1 MKKTLND
8 LIEEYKKM
16 AKICHNIDYQDKK
29 SVANNNKAVHRMYKI
44 IDTIKL
50 EFSTAGVDEF
60 AKLLDDQ
67 DNRADLWAAV
77 QMLEKMEVD
86 STTEQKA
93 LKIIEI
99 EARESMGMDYWLK
112 TYKEK
117 KGIEDRTMLDR
128 LLGKLS
134 RLAQ

>member
-1 MKKTLND
+1 
-8 LIEEYKKM
+8 
-16 AKICHNIDYQDKK
+16 
-29 SVANNNKAVHRMYKI
+29 MYKI